1 MIELYTWTTPNG
13 YKISIM
19 LEEIGM
25 PYEVRPVD
33 INTGEQFAPAFLRI
47 SPNNRIPAIVD
58 REGPAGRPYAL
69 FESGV
74 ILIYLAEKSGRLLST
89 EPEGRYDTI
98 QWLMFQMGNVGPML
112 GQAHHFR
119 HYAPE
124 KLPYAVDRYTNEANR
139 LYGVLD
145 RRLADREYLAG
156 DYSIA
161 DIANYPWLRNPDRQ
175 GVAID
180 DYPNVKRWRDQIAE
194 RPAVKRGVAV
204 LAERARQGPLDDR
217 ARDVLFGKTQY
228 KRR

>member
-19 LEEIGM
+19 LEEIGL
-25 PYEVRPVD
+25 PYEVRPID
-33 INTGEQFAPAFLRI
+33 INTGDQFEPAFLRI

-58 REGPAGRPYAL
+58 TEGPAGRPYSL
-69 FESGV
+69 FESGA
-74 ILIYLAEKSGRLLST
+74 ILLYLAEKSGRLLST
-89 EPEGRYDTI
+89 QPEERYDAI
-98 QWLMFQMGNVGPML
+98 QWLMFQMGNIGPML
-112 GQAHHFR
+112 GQTHHFR

-124 KLPYAVDRYTNEANR
+124 TLTYAVDRYTNEANR

-145 RRLADREYLAG
+145 RRLADHEHLAG

-161 DIANYPWLRNPDRQ
+161 DIATYPWLRNPNRQ

-180 DYPNVKRWRDQIAE
+180 DYPNVKRWRDGIAE
-194 RPAVKRGVAV
+194 RPAVKRGLAV

-217 ARDVLFGKTQY
+217 AREVLFGKTQY
-228 KRR
+228 RRR